1 MKKLKLNSGKL
12 NLYKKKISSLSDN
25 EKGSIIGGNDTID
38 TNFLSIFNCNTKT
51 NKCPTNSTLQPSNP
65 TDTGSRNP
73 PCCWSDKGHVDCDIM
88 YPSINP

>member
-12 NLYKKKISSLSDN
+12 NLYKEKISSLSDN

-73 PCCWSDKGHVDCDIM
+73 PCWSDKGHVDCDIM